1 MALRWLE
8 RSVIEPWTQNSPPN
22 LNKILCYSSL
32 VINNI
37 MSEITK
43 TKPKTKSQR
52 GGNRPGGG
60 RPKGSTTRIT
70 AIMLLDA
77 AEQVVGKSFITSL
90 MEGYRASI
98 LCDDVKTRVIYEKMI
113 LDKVAVNIVDVEVT
127 DSEETVL
134 ARQAAFTEA
143 IQHLA
148 GIKKKD

>member
-1 MALRWLE
+1 
-8 RSVIEPWTQNSPPN
+8 
-22 LNKILCYSSL
+22 
-32 VINNI
+32 

-43 TKPKTKSQR
+43 TKPKVKSKR

-98 LCDDVKTRVIYEKMI
+98 LSDDVKTRVIYEKMI

-127 DSEETVL
+127 DSEETIL

-143 IQHLA
+143 IQQLA